1 MGAKTVVIGHIA
13 RQDALE
19 VPFVQD
25 DDVMEHL
32 TAHTANQSLD
42 IWILPR
48 TPWCDQY
55 FFNAHMLEPL
65 PKEGAI
71 DTVAIAQQIPR
82 HCVPR
87 KCLDHLLRRP
97 LGGGMLGDVNV
108 YDTSS
113 FVHEDHEHEEDL
125 VRHGRNRQEIEGH

>member
-19 VPFVQD
+19 APVVQD

-71 DTVAIAQQIPR
+71 DSVAIAQQIPR
-82 HCVPR
+82 HFVPR
-87 KCLDHLLRRP
+87 KCLDHLLRRRSGTRITSTKRT
-97 LGGGMLGDVNV
+97 LYVTVGTVKKSR
-108 YDTSS
+108 DTRSC
-113 FVHEDHEHEEDL
+113 
-125 VRHGRNRQEIEGH
+125 I